1 MNRVFGATSDLAVII
16 AEWRRQI
23 REVVR
28 LVRYRGFAETT
39 QSGNGLPA
47 SLAADRHHQQSH
59 FFIVFVLILLV
70 LIGSVLG
77 FLINIFRID

>member
-1 MNRVFGATSDLAVII
+1 MPENQLLPPVRSKSLAKADSGSRAAGWVLRL
-16 AEWRRQI
+16 RRNYT
-23 REVVR
+23 VR
-28 LVRYRGFAETT
+28 KWP
-39 QSGNGLPA
+39 SPA
-47 SLAADRHHQQSH
+47 SRAADRHHQQSH